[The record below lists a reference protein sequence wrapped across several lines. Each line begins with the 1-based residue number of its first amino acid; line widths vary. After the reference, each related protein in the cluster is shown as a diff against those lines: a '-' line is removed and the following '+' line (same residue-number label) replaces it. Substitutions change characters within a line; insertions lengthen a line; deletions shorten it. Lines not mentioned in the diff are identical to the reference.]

1 MDDGKAHSGPKEK
14 KRGNEKNVIR
24 LFPPSPSPPAALRD
38 HGMSERP
45 LLEFIIVPLFSMA
58 QGCIIKDS
66 ADRLVETARKSK
78 G

>member
-1 MDDGKAHSGPKEK
+1 MGQKKKK
-14 KRGNEKNVIR
+14 KRQWEKCNQAIS
-24 LFPPSPSPPAALRD
+24 PSPSPPAALRD

-66 ADRLVETARKSK
+66 ADRLVETAMESK